1 MTGDP
6 PLLRGAVHVTV
17 MDEEEV
23 ASSEVTFGGE
33 GGTREKRIC
42 TEIKETMNKVY

>member
-33 GGTREKRIC
+33 GGTREK
-42 TEIKETMNKVY
+42 EYVLKVKKL